1 MARTHRSLYRFELWN
16 ATDGRIADLSSLCT
30 SRSFKLRLNRAESLD
45 LTFSLRVI
53 EDFAASIDL
62 TPVELLNPGVNDIRV
77 YRGNKPIFGA
87 RVRYISSAIEEESE
101 TLQLHA
107 SGYLDDFAYRYLWPV
122 TGVDGGVTKYTSTD
136 IGAILWDMIDTTQ
149 SLTNGDMGFTQG
161 TIQTSRNLTD
171 TWQPYATSLKDIFI
185 AITERDNSVDFGFS
199 YDRKLNVYYP
209 SQGRV
214 QTDFAFTYPGNVVK
228 LSVPVDASQLVNVS
242 INRGSGNGLD
252 ITPIRTRND
261 TPSQETF
268 GRMERIDDYADVSV
282 NATLDS
288 FGDETLRI
296 FSQPLIIPDVTLR
309 SGKEPPL
316 GAYGLGDWVKFN
328 IPGRPAFANIHNT
341 HQRIQEI
348 AVSLNDMDTE
358 EIRLTVANR

>member
-16 ATDGRIADLSSLCT
+16 ATDGRIADLSALCT
-30 SRSFKLRLNRAESLD
+30 KRAFTLKLNRAETLD
-45 LTFSLRVI
+45 LEFKLRVI
-53 EDFAASIDL
+53 EDFAAKIDL
-62 TPVELLNPGVNDIRV
+62 TPAELLQPGVNDIRV
-77 YRGNKPIFGA
+77 YRGNKAIFGT
-87 RVRYISSAIEEESE
+87 RVRYISSSISEETE
-101 TLQLHA
+101 TLSLHA
-107 SGYLDDFAYRYLWPV
+107 SGYLDDLGHRYLLPV
-122 TGVDGGVTKYTSTD
+122 AGVNGGVTTYTATD
-136 IGAILWDMIDTTQ
+136 IGAIMWDMIDTTQ
-149 SLTNGDMGFTQG
+149 NLTNGDMGFTQG
-161 TIQTSRNLTD
+161 DIQTSRALTD

-185 AITERDNSVDFGFS
+185 AITERDNAVDFGFT

-209 SQGRV
+209 SMGRV
-214 QTDFAFTYPGNVVK
+214 QTDFAFTYPGNIVA
-228 LSVPVDASQLVNVS
+228 LSAPLDATQLVNVS

-252 ITPIRTRND
+252 ITPIETRNAA
-261 TPSQETF
+261 PSQLVY

-282 NATLDS
+282 PATLDS

-296 FSQPLIIPDVTLR
+296 FSLPLIIPDVTLR

-316 GAYGLGDWVKFN
+316 GAYSLGDWVKFN
-328 IPGRPAFANIHNT
+328 IPGRPAFANVHNT